1 MSAMAMFRQVDLG
14 QFILDRVTV
23 PMQNG
28 GQARN
33 PGHGKLGFVSLTSH
47 RLVYPQAGRRP
58 MGTQNPCPGLMSGMG
73 CYAI

>member
-23 PMQNG
+23 PTQNG

-33 PGHGKLGFVSLTSH
+33 SGHENWVLSPTSH